1 MNNKTEHM
9 EENTKEVTPLKKSEI
24 LAEQKELNIAA
35 EKLISEMQNRE
46 YEVDFKDKKVF
57 NQLVKFLEKDAP
69 WGHTTATGLI
79 MLYHNIREQKELS
92 NSKDWNGV
100 AKFRAANVSILWQM
114 LTKMSGKGFYEAKHF
129 VELMAACGESL
140 SKAVQAVHEDNSS
153 LRETHQRLARL
164 DDLVN
169 DPSVIND
176 IVEDEVE
183 TISLADQVDP
193 IVEN

>member
-1 MNNKTEHM
+1 MNNKTENM
-9 EENTKEVTPLKKSEI
+9 EEKTEAQPLKKSEI

-46 YEVDFKDKKVF
+46 YEVDFKNKKVF

-164 DDLVN
+164 DDLAN